1 MHSPLQVGDDLRQDM
16 ITMQLV
22 RVMDKMWLK
31 HGLDLKI
38 ITFRCQATGPKR
50 GNLSIYTGFM
60 VFPSPKII

>member
-1 MHSPLQVGDDLRQDM
+1 
-16 ITMQLV
+16 MQLV

-50 GNLSIYTGFM
+50 GNLSIYISDGVRPPDPQKKFL
-60 VFPSPKII
+60 FENHNQGSL

>member
-1 MHSPLQVGDDLRQDM
+1 
-16 ITMQLV
+16 MQLV

-50 GNLSIYTGFM
+50 GKYTVACQGGG
-60 VFPSPKII
+60 VPSKTRRHGANKTLALNPLVC